1 MTPRQLY
8 AIAPKHVSYE
18 IGRLKGFRY
27 NHLAPALQDW
37 DVLPFEDPG
46 RRVELR
52 FYEDHNVDYRRNWV
66 LASVWFVKSRDSIDR
81 PFMIVQNAGRE
92 GDDWFRRIITDVE
105 TYKDAA
111 RYLKSLCMPLQEFDE
126 LSTDVVDADA
136 EVQNLTA
143 FYDREWK
150 ALT

>member
-1 MTPRQLY
+1 VTPRQLY
-8 AIAPKHVSYE
+8 ALPPKRVSYE

-27 NHLAPALQDW
+27 NHVSPQLNDW

-52 FYEDHNVDYRRNWV
+52 FYEDHDVDYRRNWV
-66 LASVWFVKSRDSIDR
+66 LAAVWLVNSRDGIDR

-92 GDDWFRRIITDVE
+92 GDDWSRRIITDVA
-105 TYKDAA
+105 TYKEAA
-111 RYLKSLCMPLQEFDE
+111 RHLKGMCIPQEEFDE

-143 FYDREWK
+143 FYGREWK
-150 ALT
+150 AP